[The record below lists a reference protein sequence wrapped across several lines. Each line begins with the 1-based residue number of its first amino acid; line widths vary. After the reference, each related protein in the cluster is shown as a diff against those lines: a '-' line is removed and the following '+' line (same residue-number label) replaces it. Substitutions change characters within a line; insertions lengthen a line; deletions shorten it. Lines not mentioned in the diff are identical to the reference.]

1 MEQITIIVHDE
12 RKARSLLDLLRS
24 LDFVSILDD
33 DDVAVPVTES
43 DTQSSHEEEFFA
55 AAGIWKDRD
64 ISLDSLRTEAWPRQ
78 KSNGSV

>member
-33 DDVAVPVTES
+33 EDVAVPVIGS
-43 DTQSSHEEEFFA
+43 DDESSHEEEFFA
-55 AAGIWKDRD
+55 AAGIWKDRE
-64 ISLDSLRTEAWPRQ
+64 ISLDSLRAEAWPRQ
-78 KSNGSV
+78 KTNGSM